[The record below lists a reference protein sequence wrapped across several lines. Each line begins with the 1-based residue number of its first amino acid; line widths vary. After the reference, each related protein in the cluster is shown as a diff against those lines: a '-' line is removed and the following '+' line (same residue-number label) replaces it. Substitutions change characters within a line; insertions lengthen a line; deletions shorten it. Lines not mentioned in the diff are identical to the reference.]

1 VVGRYRIS
9 LKSVY
14 LYSIVALRVSCAIKV
29 VVGIVLLLSVL
40 VIFTAPA
47 VDLEPT
53 ALRAMQAAS
62 LLFAV
67 LALAGTTIAAMLTP
81 FNPSFGVVFG
91 FHPIETGSASL
102 VDLNCVR
109 LC

>member
-1 VVGRYRIS
+1 V
-9 LKSVY
+9 KSATK
-14 LYSIVALRVSCAIKV
+14 I
-29 VVGIVLLLSVL
+29 VVGIVLLLSIL
-40 VIFTAPA
+40 VVFAAPA

-67 LALAGTTIAAMLTP
+67 LALAGTTVAATLTVHNP
-81 FNPSFGVVFG
+81 FMGPTFGV
-91 FHPIETGSASL
+91 HPIETTTASL
-102 VDLNCVR
+102 VDLNCAR

>member
-1 VVGRYRIS
+1 MKG
-9 LKSVY
+9 
-14 LYSIVALRVSCAIKV
+14 AIKV
-29 VVGIVLLLSVL
+29 VVGVVLLLSVL
-40 VIFTAPA
+40 VVFVAPA

-67 LALAGTTIAAMLTP
+67 LALAGTTVAATLTVHNP
-81 FNPSFGVVFG
+81 FLGPTSGV
-91 FHPIETGSASL
+91 HPIGTTTASL

>member
-1 VVGRYRIS
+1 V
-9 LKSVY
+9 KD
-14 LYSIVALRVSCAIKV
+14 ATKV
-29 VVGIVLLLSVL
+29 VVGIVLLLSIL
-40 VIFTAPA
+40 VVFTAPA

-62 LLFAV
+62 MLFAV
-67 LALAGTTIAAMLTP
+67 LALAGTRIAGTLTAA
-81 FNPSFGVVFG
+81 NPYMGAAFGV
-91 FHPIETGSASL
+91 HPIETTAASL

>member
-1 VVGRYRIS
+1 VTGAS
-9 LKSVY
+9 
-14 LYSIVALRVSCAIKV
+14 KV

-40 VIFTAPA
+40 VVFAAPA

-53 ALRAMQAAS
+53 ALRAIQAAS
-62 LLFAV
+62 LFFAV
-67 LALAGTTIAAMLTP
+67 LALAGTTIAATLIAA
-81 FNPSFGVVFG
+81 NPHTAPVFGV
-91 FHPIETGSASL
+91 HAIETTTASL

>member
-1 VVGRYRIS
+1 MNGAT
-9 LKSVY
+9 K
-14 LYSIVALRVSCAIKV
+14 VA
-29 VVGIVLLLSVL
+29 VGIVLLLSVL
-40 VIFTAPA
+40 IIFIAPA

-67 LALAGTTIAAMLTP
+67 LALAGTTIAATLTVS
-81 FNPSFGVVFG
+81 NPCLGAVFG
-91 FHPIETGSASL
+91 FHPIGASTASL

>member
-1 VVGRYRIS
+1 
-9 LKSVY
+9 
-14 LYSIVALRVSCAIKV
+14 VSCAIKTAI
-29 VVGIVLLLSVL
+29 GIVLLLSILIV
-40 VIFTAPA
+40 FTAPA

-67 LALAGTTIAAMLTP
+67 LALAGTTIAEMLIAS
-81 FNPSFGVVFG
+81 NPSLRVVFG
-91 FHPIETGSASL
+91 FHPVDTNSASL
-102 VDLNCVR
+102 VDLNCIR

>member
-1 VVGRYRIS
+1 MKG
-9 LKSVY
+9 
-14 LYSIVALRVSCAIKV
+14 AIKV
-29 VVGIVLLLSVL
+29 VVGVVLLLSVL
-40 VIFTAPA
+40 VVFVAPA

-67 LALAGTTIAAMLTP
+67 LALAGTTVAATLTVHNP
-81 FNPSFGVVFG
+81 FLGPTSGV
-91 FHPIETGSASL
+91 HRIEATTASL

>member
-1 VVGRYRIS
+1 VNGALKVG
-9 LKSVY
+9 
-14 LYSIVALRVSCAIKV
+14 
-29 VVGIVLLLSVL
+29 VGIALLLTVL
-40 VIFTAPA
+40 VIFAAPA

-53 ALRAMQAAS
+53 ALRAMQAAT

-67 LALAGTTIAAMLTP
+67 LALAGTTIAAMLTM
-81 FNPSFGVVFG
+81 SGACLGTIFG
-91 FHPIETGSASL
+91 FHPIGTTTASL

>member
-1 VVGRYRIS
+1 MS
-9 LKSVY
+9 D
-14 LYSIVALRVSCAIKV
+14 AIKV
-29 VVGIVLLLSVL
+29 ATGIVLLLSIL
-40 VIFTAPA
+40 VVFAAPA

-53 ALRAMQAAS
+53 ALRAMQAAT

-67 LALAGTTIAAMLTP
+67 LALAGTTITATLTP
-81 FNPSFGVVFG
+81 ANPYTGAVFG
-91 FHPIETGSASL
+91 FHPIQTTTGSL

>member
-1 VVGRYRIS
+1 MSAAV
-9 LKSVY
+9 K
-14 LYSIVALRVSCAIKV
+14 VA
-29 VVGIVLLLSVL
+29 VGIVLLLSVL
-40 VIFTAPA
+40 VVFIAPA

-67 LALAGTTIAAMLTP
+67 LALARTTIAATLTLS
-81 FNPSFGVVFG
+81 NPYMGAVFSG
-91 FHPIETGSASL
+91 RPIDASTASL
-102 VDLNCVR
+102 VDLNCAR

>member
-1 VVGRYRIS
+1 
-9 LKSVY
+9 
-14 LYSIVALRVSCAIKV
+14 VSCAIKV

-40 VIFTAPA
+40 IIFTAPA

-62 LLFAV
+62 LLFTV
-67 LALAGTTIAAMLTP
+67 LALAGSTIAEMLIAS
-81 FNPSFGVVFG
+81 NPPFGVVFG
-91 FHPIETGSASL
+91 FHPIETGFASL